1 MRKLVFFQHALQLL
15 KKCIKVENC
24 VLQWINTVYCTC
36 TCIYRRQYVVNRL
49 ARFLRPGGTI
59 LFRDYGRY
67 DLAQLRFKQG
77 KDKDGQYTGFLLF
90 NIQNNYEKL
99 MDSCSIL
106 MEVEYWCQVNYI
118 TKKFAPLRLH

>member
-1 MRKLVFFQHALQLL
+1 MTKRGVYIKFNSPNKTM
-15 KKCIKVENC
+15 KKM
-24 VLQWINTVYCTC
+24 LQWINTVYCTC

-99 MDSCSIL
+99 I
-106 MEVEYWCQVNYI
+106 YG
-118 TKKFAPLRLH
+118 